1 MKYHK
6 PVLLQECVKALNI
19 KKTGIYIDATFGGG
33 GHSKAILEK
42 LTTGRLY
49 AFDRDKSTIQ
59 NNIHEKRFK
68 LINAD
73 YKYIKHFLE
82 IEGVFRIDG
91 LLADLGVSSHQID
104 TPERGFSFRLNGDLD
119 MRMNSESKLS
129 AYDVVNH
136 YPQEKLANLLFE
148 FGELYNS
155 RRIAKAII
163 FSRIKKPLKTT
174 YDLKETL
181 IQFKSAKRFN
191 QLLAQVFQA
200 IRIEVNKE
208 LLALKD
214 LLEAAKS
221 LLNKNGRLVV
231 ISYHSIEDRL
241 VKNFIKTG
249 NTSGKLEKDF
259 FGNPKNKNINAV
271 NKRVIVAGEKEKERN
286 PRSRSAKLRIAE
298 KI

>member
-1 MKYHK
+1 MK
-6 PVLLQECVKALNI
+6 
-19 KKTGIYIDATFGGG
+19 
-33 GHSKAILEK
+33 SKE
-42 LTTGRLY
+42 
-49 AFDRDKSTIQ
+49 F
-59 NNIHEKRFK
+59 
-68 LINAD
+68 
-73 YKYIKHFLE
+73 
-82 IEGVFRIDG
+82 FRIDG